1 MKFRFGNTAACLAI
15 VFVLITAT
23 PVSHALLSK
32 SEEKEAH
39 KMHSKL
45 AKYPA
50 GSFLHLSFRDG
61 SQSNGKVGALTD
73 TGFSFTNADSN
84 ANETHA
90 YSDVTKIQ
98 KVKQYIGEG
107 TAPHHHIHIF

>member
-1 MKFRFGNTAACLAI
+1 MKFRIGNSAAYLSIA
-15 VFVLITAT
+15 FVLITAA

-32 SEEKEAH
+32 SQERQAH
-39 KMHSKL
+39 KMHSRL

-61 SQSNGKVGALTD
+61 TQSNGKLGALTD

-98 KVKQYIGEG
+98 KSKEYIGEG